1 MDERPHIHVEHQG
14 AVGIL
19 TIDRRARFNSLDVE
33 TAQDLRRAGLQLA
46 RDRGVRAVPNNGHAC
61 GELMPAMM
69 SPHWQ
74 CCTSA
79 GGAWSHS
86 AARSILNRRRA
97 SHRA

>member
-1 MDERPHIHVEHQG
+1 MRQVP
-14 AVGIL
+14 
-19 TIDRRARFNSLDVE
+19 SVE
-33 TAQDLRRAGLQLA
+33 TMHAPTGAS
-46 RDRGVRAVPNNGHAC
+46 GVHAVPNNGHAC